1 MKLSGTNRVIVAGSA
16 TLVSLCAGFLVT
28 SSFKDFGKVLSLATL
43 LSLPTIVGVHLVTD
57 SKASRRINEA
67 QKRASLAEDRAR
79 QSQINASE
87 ATLALNQRYSQLQE
101 LARKNKELTGE
112 LAQLRQALETTEANQ
127 TQLSSIVQ
135 SLKPTITQLQQQL
148 ATSQERIEQLEAE
161 CEEWESQFH
170 QRVEAEADTRFK
182 QARNEELERIF
193 HEHDAITSQAMG
205 LFRRLQSWAEKVA
218 VSHEQKRELITT
230 LATSYNQ
237 NLDELGQSVETERGH
252 YIQQIELLNEKVGR
266 LQHQLAGDLVEPEYA
281 QFGFDPNGKIAN
293 ALAEW
298 LWHHRK
304 IALKVTGFEISSDGV
319 VTAGYTYSRSM
330 PVEALS
336 KVIEQDSPVIARNLG
351 LYSVEKPTKLQIAEV
366 LTVKIRRERPPRRA
380 DKGSL
385 YRSSEELVKYILT
398 QPVRLRIV
406 GDPGA
411 GKTPTVAVLLSH
423 ILKRGFLE
431 ANTPNGRKLPYTV
444 VESCNPLA
452 GISVKNGDELDFCLK
467 WNSGARGFKGLV
479 EEYRFRKN
487 PANAEYKNQVGY
499 IWVADEI
506 DNSMAELTKDEAKPF
521 KDSLKDGGHVNLG
534 VIVMG
539 QSANISTSKGLS
551 IDDQKMMTNIYIDP
565 VSIRT
570 FLTQYGERF
579 YSKRAVEKA
588 LSTLEELELE
598 SEEKNEVI
606 CDTAREFRIAM
617 VTASRSPVFYQL
629 PYFDSV
635 EIDTQAYLEM
645 LEKVE
650 DIRHGH
656 KRRSASPSVTAVLQ
670 DAYAVTVVEKTDTSG
685 HSPMSGLGTRPDTP
699 LKPVCPHCG
708 SSNIRSKGD
717 KWLCQ
722 NPEHSNQAPDKPKS
736 WKK

>member
-1 MKLSGTNRVIVAGSA
+1 MSKIIKLAGIIGCSF
-16 TLVSLCAGFLVT
+16 CAGVLVGGST
-28 SSFKDFGKVLSLATL
+28 KNLGRVLAVGSLI
-43 LSLPTIVGVHLVTD
+43 SLPTCYGIHLLLDGRANQRINKAERKANESVTNLERTNSRLTTLEQENRQLVTD
-57 SKASRRINEA
+57 LAMIRSALEKSKSDRI
-67 QKRASLAEDRAR
+67 QLDSL
-79 QSQINASE
+79 I
-87 ATLALNQRYSQLQE
+87 ATLTPAV
-101 LARKNKELTGE
+101 AK
-112 LAQLRQALETTEANQ
+112 
-127 TQLSSIVQ
+127 
-135 SLKPTITQLQQQL
+135 
-148 ATSQERIEQLEAE
+148 LEADLKTAAAQNEYLQAE
-161 CEEWESQFH
+161 CLEWESQFDT
-170 QRVEAEADTRFK
+170 RVETEAQSRFQK
-182 QARNEELERIF
+182 AKREEIERIF
-193 HEHDAITSQAMG
+193 QEHDAITGEAMR
-205 LFRRLQSWAEKVA
+205 LFRQLQQWGQKVA
-218 VSHEQKRELITT
+218 EGHDGKKQLIRS
-230 LATSYNQ
+230 LAQSYNQ
-237 NLDELGQSVETERGH
+237 NLDEINQAVSTEREQ
-252 YIQQIELLNEKVGR
+252 YLIQIEALHEKVGA
-266 LQHQLAGDLVEPEYA
+266 LQHQLAGDLIEPEYLPC
-281 QFGFDPNGKIAN
+281 GFDPNGRIAN

-298 LWHHRK
+298 LWNHHK
-304 IALKVTGFEISSDGV
+304 IPLKVTGFEIGSDGII
-319 VTAGYTYSRSM
+319 TTGYTYPRSM
-330 PVEALS
+330 PVEALI
-336 KVIEQDSPVIARNLG
+336 KTIEDDSSVMARNLG
-351 LYSVEKPTKLQIAEV
+351 LYAIDKPQKLQV
-366 LTVKIRRERPPRRA
+366 TDCLTCKVRRERPARKA

-385 YRSSEELVKYILT
+385 YRSSEELIKYILS
-398 QPVRLRIV
+398 QPVRLRMI
-406 GDPGA
+406 GEPGA

-431 ANTPNGRKLPYTV
+431 ANTPNGRKLPHCI

-506 DNSMAELTKDEAKPF
+506 DNSMADLTKDEAKPF

-539 QSANISTSKGLS
+539 QSANISSSKGLS

-598 SEEKNEVI
+598 IEEKNEVI

-650 DIRHGH
+650 DIRHGR
-656 KRRSASPSVTAVLQ
+656 KRQCASPSVTPVLQ
-670 DAYAVTVVEKTDTSG
+670 DGCTVTVLERGDTSG
-685 HSPMSGLGTRPDTP
+685 HSPMSGLGTRPDTSV
-699 LKPVCPHCG
+699 KPVCPHCG

-722 NPEHSNQAPDKPKS
+722 NPEHHVLASDKPKS